1 MVEEK
6 QFSLPHGRGQIA
18 AKHWFKD
25 QSGPSIL
32 AVHGWLDNAA
42 TFDRCFPELTGHP
55 IFAIDLAGH
64 GKSSHRAAGM
74 RYHNAEFLDDLLA
87 VMDEISP
94 SEPIIL
100 LGHSLGA
107 GLLMLMAALFPQ
119 RVSKLVLIEGLGPIA
134 SDPTD
139 IVSLTRDAL
148 LRYQQLSMSVRPIE
162 SIEVATKARMQ
173 GMTGALSR
181 EAAELLLQRGINQCD
196 DGSYVWST
204 DKRLRLPSLMRY
216 SEQQVVSFIQAIAAP
231 TLLIMGDTGMLAMAA
246 SSPQY
251 AARINHFKDLQQVS
265 LSGGHHL
272 HLDESPRQVAL
283 AINAF
288 LGSKA

>member
-1 MVEEK
+1 MVEVIT
-6 QFSLPHGRGQIA
+6 FTLPHGRGQIA

-25 QSGPSIL
+25 QSGMPIL

-42 TFDRCFPELTGHP
+42 TFDRCFPDIKGHP
-55 IFAIDLAGH
+55 IYAMDLAGH
-64 GKSSHRAAGM
+64 GLSSHRAAGM
-74 RYHNAEFLDDLLA
+74 RYHNAEFLDDILA
-87 VMDEISP
+87 VMDVISP
-94 SEPIIL
+94 TEPIIL

-119 RVSKLVLIEGLGPIA
+119 RVSKLVLIEGLGPLSA
-134 SDPTD
+134 NPAD
-139 IVSLTRDAL
+139 IVSQTRDAM
-148 LRYQQLSMSVRPIE
+148 LRYQQLSTDVRPIK
-162 SIEVATKARMQ
+162 SIEVATQARMQ

-181 EAAELLLQRGINQCD
+181 DAAQLLLQRGIRQQD

-204 DKRLRLPSLMRY
+204 DKRLRLPSLMRF
-216 SEQQVVSFIQAIAAP
+216 SEEQVVSFIQAITAP
-231 TLLIMGDTGMLAMAA
+231 ALLIMGDKGMLAMAA

-251 AARINHFKDLQQVS
+251 AARIGFFKSLQQVN

-272 HLDESPRQVAL
+272 HLDESPRQVAQ

-288 LGSKA
+288 LDSKA